1 MRTDCTHLGSGNM
14 GALVGADSTVE
25 AAVRF
30 EAVTVRYGN
39 GTAVREVDAKISMG
53 TLTALIGPNGAG
65 KSTLLNV
72 VMGLK
77 DAAAGRVVLN
87 SRIGQR
93 IAYLPQQ
100 SALDRSFP
108 ICVLDLVMLGAWDR
122 THSLGRVSDI
132 DRQRAE
138 DALSAVGLAGL
149 QHRPISSL
157 SAGQFQRALF
167 ARLLMQDAQLL
178 LLDEPFN
185 AVDSRTT
192 QDLLA
197 VLKSW
202 HQEGRTVVAVLHDL
216 DQVRAHFSHAV
227 LLAHRCIA
235 CGKTHSV
242 VTAENLKLARTVAE
256 QWALGAA

>member
-1 MRTDCTHLGSGNM
+1 M
-14 GALVGADSTVE
+14 GPLVVAEHPSE
-25 AAVRF
+25 PAVSF
-30 EAVTVRYGN
+30 EAVTVRYGK
-39 GTAVREVDAKISMG
+39 GTAVRHVDARIALG
-53 TLTALIGPNGAG
+53 TLTAVIGPNGAG

-72 VMGLK
+72 VSGIK
-77 DAAAGRVVLN
+77 RTAAGRVVLN
-87 SRIGQR
+87 SCIGHR

-108 ICVLDLVMLGAWDR
+108 IQVLDLVLLGAWER
-122 THSLGRVSDI
+122 THSLRRVSSI
-132 DRQRAE
+132 DRQRAQ
-138 DALSAVGLAGL
+138 DALGAVGLTGL
-149 QHRPISSL
+149 EARPIGSL
-157 SAGQFQRALF
+157 SAGQLQRALF

-192 QDLLA
+192 QDLLE

-216 DQVRAHFSHAV
+216 DQVRAHFTHT
-227 LLAHRCIA
+227 LLMAHRCIA

-242 VTAENLKLARTVAE
+242 VTAENLNLARTVAD